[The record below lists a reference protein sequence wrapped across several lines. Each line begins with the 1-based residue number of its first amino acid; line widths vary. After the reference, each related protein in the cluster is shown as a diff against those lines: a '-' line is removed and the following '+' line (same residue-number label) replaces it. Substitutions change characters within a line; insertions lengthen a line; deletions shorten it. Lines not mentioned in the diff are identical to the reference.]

1 MNLTP
6 SKSFLTRLG
15 SALILAPVSGFMIL
29 KGGWWMAALMAAF
42 AIVTIWEWIG
52 LTRTIPH
59 KMLWRVG
66 GFLYFI
72 AAFRAYALT
81 SAFPHG
87 GLLCFALIASVWG
100 SDILAYVFGK
110 TWSKTGALKYGKG
123 AMCPWISPNKTWVG
137 LIGAYLGAIAIFALF
152 DLTELKTQFSGIE
165 SVFVGALIATV
176 GQLGDL
182 LISTVKRLS
191 NTKDTGTIIP
201 GHGGV
206 LDRIDS
212 LIMAAL
218 IFYVYMCIFHA

>member
-1 MNLTP
+1 
-6 SKSFLTRLG
+6 
-15 SALILAPVSGFMIL
+15 
-29 KGGWWMAALMAAF
+29 
-42 AIVTIWEWIG
+42 
-52 LTRTIPH
+52 
-59 KMLWRVG
+59 
-66 GFLYFI
+66 
-72 AAFRAYALT
+72 
-81 SAFPHG
+81 
-87 GLLCFALIASVWG
+87 VWG

-218 IFYVYMCIFHA
+218 IFYVYMCILHA